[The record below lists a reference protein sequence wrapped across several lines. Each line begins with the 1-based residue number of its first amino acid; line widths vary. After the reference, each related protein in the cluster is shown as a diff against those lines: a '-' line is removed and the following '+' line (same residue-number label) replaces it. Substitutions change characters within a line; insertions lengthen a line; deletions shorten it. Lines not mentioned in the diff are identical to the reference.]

1 MRRGKKMTQKQE
13 ILVHLK
19 KHGEITPLDALKEF
33 GCFRLA
39 ARIHELRKAGYKIKS
54 ETEKTLFGKTI
65 TRYVLSNEEMC

>member
-1 MRRGKKMTQKQE
+1 MTQKQE

>member
-39 ARIHELRKAGYKIKS
+39 ARIHELRKAGYKITNK
-54 ETEKTLFGKTI
+54 TEKNILGKTI
-65 TRYVLSNEEMC
+65 TSYVLSEEGGD